1 MYKDKNL
8 SPEVRAADLL
18 SKMTLEEKFQQM
30 GIYDNIN
37 LAVKELEETGCLE
50 PRFGTFASPKD
61 TDTVK
66 RLQDYCLHHSRLGI
80 PMLVAFEG
88 QRGVIHQDATV
99 FPQCAGIGGSFNREL
114 MAQMGDAIGAEA
126 AALGIRQLYAPNVD
140 IPRDPRWGRMQEG
153 YGEDPYLTGEMGSLY
168 VKGVQKHKVAATVKH
183 FIAYGVPEGGINL
196 ATVHM
201 GEREMREVT
210 LEPFVKCFQAGVLS
224 VMPAYNEI
232 DGEPVHGSKRILQD
246 LLRKELGFDGAVI
259 SDYGA
264 IRQLHTLQ
272 RVAPDAL
279 TAGKMA
285 IEAGVDLEA
294 PVFVGYGEDFQNAVK
309 NGEIDEMLIDR
320 AVLHLLTLKFRL
332 GLFEDPY
339 AWEQGKLNTP
349 DYVALTRKIDEE
361 SILLLENDGILPLN
375 EKACGKVAVI
385 GNNAKKSFLGDYMDH
400 DNRCVSFY
408 EGMVNRLGADRV
420 LYAKGCNPISATDD
434 MIAEAVNTAKEADTV
449 FLVLGDSATAGGGE
463 GGAAGDPLKEITCA
477 EGYDMHELNFPPSQ
491 RRLFDAVTALGKKV
505 ILVLYAGRPYTL
517 EQDIHKVNAFM
528 FSWGGGE
535 QSGNAFANLIFG
547 DRSPSAKLAVSFPKT
562 TGHIPCYYNYKPS
575 ARGRAYKKHGSVE
588 NPGRDYVLSSPNAWY
603 PFGYGLSYTKVKYSD
618 LTAKSMENG
627 NVEVSVWVENVGNFD
642 VDESVLLFLQTLYA
656 PITPFVKRLRN
667 FQKVHLAK
675 GEKKKVTFILTDADF
690 TYVDVNYKTVKLPG
704 AYNIMIDNLEQEIT
718 VR

>member
-1 MYKDKNL
+1 MYHDQTL
-8 SPEVRAADLL
+8 APEIRAKDLL

-30 GIYDNIN
+30 GIYMNVN
-37 LAVKELEETGCLE
+37 EAAQLADAGELE
-50 PRFGTFASPKD
+50 PRFGTFSPPENAE
-61 TDTVK
+61 TVK
-66 RLQDYCLHHSRLGI
+66 RLQDYCLHKTRLGI

-88 QRGVIHQDATV
+88 QRGLIHREATV
-99 FPQCAGIGGSFNREL
+99 FPQCAGIGGSFDREL
-114 MAQMGDAIGAEA
+114 VAQMGDVIGKEA
-126 AALGIRQLYAPNVD
+126 AAMGIRQLYAPNVD

-168 VKGVQKHKVAATVKH
+168 VKGVQAHKVAATVKH

-210 LEPFVKCFQAGVLS
+210 LEPFIKCFRAGALS
-224 VMPAYNEI
+224 VMPAYNEL
-232 DGEPVHGSKRILQD
+232 DGEPIHGSKRILQG
-246 LLRKELGFDGAVI
+246 LLREELGFDGAVI

-294 PVFVGYGEDFQNAVK
+294 PYYVGYGEEFQEAVRK
-309 NGEIDEMLIDR
+309 GEIDEALIDR
-320 AVLHLLTLKFRL
+320 AVLNLLTLKFRL

-339 AWEQGKLNTP
+339 ACADGALRTP
-349 DYVALTRKIDEE
+349 EAVALTRKLDEE

-375 EKACGKVAVI
+375 ENACGKVAVI
-385 GNNAKKSFLGDYMDH
+385 GNNAKDSFLGDYMDFC
-400 DNRCVSFY
+400 DGCVSFY
-408 EGMVNRLGADRV
+408 DGMVSRLGESRV
-420 LYAKGCNPISATDD
+420 LYARGCNPISTTDE
-434 MIAEAVNTAKEADTV
+434 MLNEAVETAKKADTV
-449 FLVLGDSATAGGGE
+449 FLVLGDSAIAGGGE
-463 GGAAGDPLKEITCA
+463 GGAEAEPIKEVTCA
-477 EGYDMHELNFPPSQ
+477 EGYDMHTLAFPPSQ
-491 RRLFDAVTALGKKV
+491 RRLFDAITALGKKV

-517 EQDIHKVNAFM
+517 EQDISKVNAFM

-535 QSGNAFANLIFG
+535 QSGHAFANLIFG
-547 DRSPSAKLAVSFPKT
+547 DVSPSAKLAISFPKT

-575 ARGRAYKKHGSVE
+575 ARGRAYKKHGSPE

-603 PFGYGLSYTKVKYSD
+603 PFGYGLSYTKVEYSH
-618 LTAKSMENG
+618 LTGRKLDNG
-627 NVEVSVWVENVGNFD
+627 NVEVSVTVENVGNFD
-642 VDESVLLFLQTLYA
+642 IRESVLLFLQTLYA

-667 FQKVHLAK
+667 FQKVDLKK
-675 GEKKKVTFILTDADF
+675 GEKKTVTFLLTDEDF

-704 AYNIMIDNLEQEIT
+704 KYNIMIRDLELEID
-718 VR
+718 V

>member
-1 MYKDKNL
+1 MYRDPTIA
-8 SPEVRAADLL
+8 PELRAKDLL
-18 SKMTLEEKFQQM
+18 SQMTLEEKFQQM
-30 GIYDNIN
+30 GIYVNVN
-37 LAVKELEETGCLE
+37 EAAELVDTGELE
-50 PRFGTFASPKD
+50 PRFGTFSPPKD
-61 TDTVK
+61 TETVK
-66 RLQDYCLHHSRLGI
+66 RIQDYCLHKTRLGI
-80 PMLVAFEG
+80 PMLIAFEG
-88 QRGVIHQDATV
+88 QRGLVHPDATV

-114 MAQMGDAIGAEA
+114 VAQMGDTIGKEA
-126 AALGIRQLYAPNVD
+126 ATMGIRQLYAPNVD

-168 VKGVQKHKVAATVKH
+168 VKGVQEHNVAATVKH

-210 LEPFVKCFQAGVLS
+210 LEPFIKCFRAGALS
-224 VMPAYNEI
+224 VMPAYNEL
-232 DGEPVHGSKRILQD
+232 DGEPIHGSKRILQD
-246 LLRKELGFDGAVI
+246 LLRDELGFDGAVI

-285 IEAGVDLEA
+285 IEAGVDVEA
-294 PVFVGYGEDFQNAVK
+294 PYYVGYGEEFQEAVRK
-309 NGEIDEMLIDR
+309 GEIDEALIDR
-320 AVLHLLTLKFRL
+320 AVLNLLTLKFRL

-339 AWEQGKLNTP
+339 ACVNGALRTP
-349 DYVALTRKIDEE
+349 NAVSLTRKLEEE

-375 EKACGKVAVI
+375 ENTCGKVAVI
-385 GNNAKKSFLGDYMDH
+385 GNNAKDSFLGDYMEFCDG
-400 DNRCVSFY
+400 CISFY

-420 LYAKGCNPISATDD
+420 LYAKGCNPISATDA
-434 MIAEAVNTAKEADTV
+434 MIEEAVAVAQKADTV
-449 FLVLGDSATAGGGE
+449 FLVLGDSAIAGGGE
-463 GGAAGDPLKEITCA
+463 GGAEAEPIKEVTCA
-477 EGYDMHELNFPPSQ
+477 EGYDMHDLNFPPSQ
-491 RRLFDAVTALGKKV
+491 RRLFDAITALGKKV

-547 DRSPSAKLAVSFPKT
+547 DRSPSAKLAISFPKSV
-562 TGHIPCYYNYKPS
+562 GHIPCYYNYKPS
-575 ARGRAYKKHGSVE
+575 ARGRAYKKHGSIE

-603 PFGYGLSYTKVKYSD
+603 PFGYGLSYTKVAYSD
-618 LTAKSMENG
+618 LTAKTLENG
-627 NVEVSVWVENVGNFD
+627 NVQVSVTVENVGNYHI
-642 VDESVLLFLQTLYA
+642 DESVLLFLQTLYA

-667 FQKVHLAK
+667 FEKVHLAK
-675 GEKKKVTFILTDADF
+675 GEKKCVSFTLTDEDF

-704 AYNIMIDNLEQEIT
+704 KYKIMIEDLELEID
-718 VR
+718 V